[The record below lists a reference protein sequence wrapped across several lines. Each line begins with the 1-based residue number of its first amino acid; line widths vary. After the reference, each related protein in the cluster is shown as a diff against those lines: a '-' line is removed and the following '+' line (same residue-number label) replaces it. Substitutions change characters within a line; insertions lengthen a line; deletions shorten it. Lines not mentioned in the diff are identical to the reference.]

1 MIDSQL
7 IATLSA
13 VKGKVE
19 RKKLTACL
27 RLFISG
33 SYIIF
38 YYIYV

>member
-1 MIDSQL
+1 MIAF
-7 IATLSA
+7 IADRESRVEKA
-13 VKGKVE
+13 V
-19 RKKLTACL
+19 CL